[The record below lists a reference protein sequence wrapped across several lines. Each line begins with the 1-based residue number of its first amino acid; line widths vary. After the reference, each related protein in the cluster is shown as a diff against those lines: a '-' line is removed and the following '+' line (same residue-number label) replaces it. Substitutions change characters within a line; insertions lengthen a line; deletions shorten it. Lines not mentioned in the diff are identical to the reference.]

1 MGEFSGRVV
10 VITGGGSGIGEATAL
25 LFGSEQAQVVI
36 LDFQEESGAAVA
48 EEIRRRGGSALFL
61 HTDISV
67 SRDVEQSFKEI
78 AKHFGGVDVLVA
90 NAAVQSIASLEKIT
104 EESWNRTLSVN
115 LTGAF
120 LCCRAAIE
128 PMRTKGGGSIVICS
142 SGHAFHTY
150 PGYAAYAATKGAL
163 VSFMRA
169 AAVDLASDNIRV
181 NCIVPGATE
190 TALLRDHFDKHPAD
204 RERLLKQIPMRRL
217 ATPEDI
223 ARGVRLL
230 SSRDAAYI
238 TGTWLAVD
246 GGLLA
251 QG

>member
-1 MGEFSGRVV
+1 MSEFDGKVV
-10 VITGGGSGIGEATAL
+10 VITGGGAGIGEATAL
-25 LFGSEQAQVVI
+25 LFGSERAQVVI
-36 LDFQEESGAAVA
+36 LDRQEQSGAAVA
-48 EEIRRRGGSALFL
+48 EEVRRRGGNALFL
-61 HTDISV
+61 RTDISE
-67 SRDVEQSFKEI
+67 SGDVDRSFKEI
-78 AKHFGGVDVLVA
+78 AKQFGGVDVLFA
-90 NAAVQSIASLEKIT
+90 NAAVQSISSLEKT
-104 EESWNRTLSVN
+104 SEESWNRTLSVN
-115 LTGAF
+115 LTGTF
-120 LCCRAAIE
+120 LCCRCAIE

-150 PGYAAYAATKGAL
+150 PGYAAYAATKGAV

-169 AAVDLASDNIRV
+169 AAVDLAGDNIRV
-181 NCIVPGATE
+181 NCLVPGATE
-190 TALLRDHFDKHPAD
+190 TALLRDHFDKNPED

-230 SSRDAAYI
+230 SSSDAAYI